1 MIKNSIK
8 IDDQNHD
15 MENKKKKE
23 RAKKGAQLTTKQRKE
38 RASPSHDR
46 KLFHPHPLTTFA
58 CKSRDLMIVEGL
70 K

>member
-1 MIKNSIK
+1 
-8 IDDQNHD
+8 

-23 RAKKGAQLTTKQRKE
+23 RAKKGQKDAQLTTKQRKE

-46 KLFHPHPLTTFA
+46 KLSHPHPLTTFA